1 MDKQKEINNK
11 LGCTALVFLLIY
23 ISIMIGLALIP
34 GNNLQNTIVPTF
46 SGILHFLEF
55 FGLTII
61 ASIAFALF
69 DIKYFFSSL
78 AGLIIFMSSLTE
90 GIQYFVP
97 GRVFSGADF
106 IVNIFGGL
114 TLILL
119 MLLGYILSARTE
131 GPL

>member
-1 MDKQKEINNK
+1 MDKQKEITNR
-11 LGCTALVFLLIY
+11 LRRTALVFLLIY

-34 GNNLQNTIVPTF
+34 GDNLQNTIIPTY

-61 ASIAFALF
+61 AAITFALF
-69 DIKYFFSSL
+69 NIKYFFSLLTS
-78 AGLIIFMSSLTE
+78 LIIFMSGLTE

-119 MLLGYILSARTE
+119 MLLGAIVSARTE
-131 GPL
+131 EPL